1 MLLPVFIVYLMPNLL
16 SLPLPFLHNNIHYLK
31 ADTPPKMSSF
41 FATFF

>member
-31 ADTPPKMSSF
+31 ADTPLAF
-41 FATFF
+41 HD